1 MRNFVRHAHA
11 RHAFLRLPEEVL
23 EGAGEEKYPAF
34 VGALIAVGA
43 SALLWA
49 IIASIFVTLF

>member
-1 MRNFVRHAHA
+1 MRNIVRRAYA
-11 RHAFLRLPEEVL
+11 RHAIVCLPVEVL
-23 EGAGEEKYPAF
+23 DDAREERYPAS

-49 IIASIFVTLF
+49 IIASILVAIF